1 MSKPVVSY
9 PQPHDRL
16 VQIAQDIFTPVK
28 DSVCVSCFFIS
39 GSGKRT
45 VIKFL
50 LQEKEILRK
59 IFDKNFEKTLFVYVD
74 PDEILGGSNEAY
86 LRLTLDHLLLK
97 IREIGIKPITHEATN
112 PIFTIKQ
119 NVQNL
124 ISKNWHIVFLLN
136 DFEFTLSLDPSIY
149 RNLESIHSLD
159 KSKVAY
165 VFLSTINF
173 LEENTLAKLHNFKYA
188 INRVVYYHPLLD
200 EKTIV
205 YVLDKFEDQL
215 KIKLSFP
222 MKEVLKKL
230 CDGHIQL
237 LKYCIY
243 KLKEAGK
250 DYLKIPQKAQD
261 YLISNNQLRSVCAD
275 IWNYFSLDEKEII
288 ISAVKT
294 GKIPSSLSS
303 KSDFV
308 LNTGLI
314 KKTKSGSYVLF
325 GELFQN
331 FVLDQF
337 PKEKII
343 YDQTM
348 NQIFYGSIKCSDKFT
363 FQEFKLLVHFLKNE
377 GKVISRDEIGQVLW
391 GRNYVEKFSDWSIDK
406 IISSIRKKFDQMD
419 FPSSKLVTL
428 KKRGFT
434 FSN

>member
-1 MSKPVVSY
+1 
-9 PQPHDRL
+9 
-16 VQIAQDIFTPVK
+16 
-28 DSVCVSCFFIS
+28 
-39 GSGKRT
+39 
-45 VIKFL
+45 
-50 LQEKEILRK
+50 
-59 IFDKNFEKTLFVYVD
+59 
-74 PDEILGGSNEAY
+74 
-86 LRLTLDHLLLK
+86 
-97 IREIGIKPITHEATN
+97 
-112 PIFTIKQ
+112 
-119 NVQNL
+119 
-124 ISKNWHIVFLLN
+124 
-136 DFEFTLSLDPSIY
+136 
-149 RNLESIHSLD
+149 
-159 KSKVAY
+159 
-165 VFLSTINF
+165 
-173 LEENTLAKLHNFKYA
+173 
-188 INRVVYYHPLLD
+188 LD